1 MELQSEPCSFFCK
14 GTECGGTSGP
24 RCQVDGE
31 SLEIRLQTI
40 PSVQFQLIMILS
52 AHSIYKSSTLAA

>member
-31 SLEIRLQTI
+31 SLEIRGEL
-40 PSVQFQLIMILS
+40 FQVASFGLL
-52 AHSIYKSSTLAA
+52 